1 MSKALLYESVFYA
14 SFPFAL
20 QSVFYFHF
28 LMSQHPRQTKK
39 IPTRYTHFGIRHA
52 RSIPIPMEISNS
64 PHSHSVGAPF
74 ILLRI
79 PSPPF
84 FYFYAEN
91 RFPCKQKAQV
101 KDLSFSF

>member
-52 RSIPIPMEISNS
+52 RSIPVPMEISNS

-84 FYFYAEN
+84 SIFM
-91 RFPCKQKAQV
+91 QK
-101 KDLSFSF
+101 KDFRASKKLRSKT